1 MDILKIAKSVSEIS
15 DFLEEAKKSRNVM
28 ELSPALIVVETLDKI
43 LDDFT
48 DNYLK
53 KVIEN
58 IQQTGKFP
66 EVEVIPEESSSKSD
80 DELKSIDYLIK
91 NLKIDGSS

>member
-1 MDILKIAKSVSEIS
+1 MKSVSDIS
-15 DFLEEAKKSRNVM
+15 DFLAESRNSKNIA
-28 ELSPALIVVETLDKI
+28 ELSPALIVVEALDKI
-43 LDDFT
+43 LDDYT

-53 KVIEN
+53 SVLES

-66 EVEVIPEESSSKSD
+66 EVTSEESSSKSD
-80 DELKSIDYLIK
+80 EELKSIDYLIK